1 MPAAHWSIVTLAAA
15 AAAGLFRRRAAAVDG
30 TEGAAA
36 RPTIDEL
43 LSTPATPSIVYSYA
57 FSGCTDREIADR
69 FRMGESDVRAT
80 FSVELTVSRAARA
93 YALRRAQT
101 ELATGKAN
109 GPMLTWLGRNDLGQ
123 ALNPAARGEPEPEVE

>member
-15 AAAGLFRRRAAAVDG
+15 AAAGLFRRRAAGADGVDAVA
-30 TEGAAA
+30 T

-43 LSTPATPSIVYSYA
+43 LSTPATPSNVYSYA

-69 FRMGESDVRAT
+69 FRMAEADLRAT
-80 FSVELTVSRAARA
+80 FGVELTVSRGARA

-101 ELATGKAN
+101 DLALGKAN
-109 GPMLTWLGRNDLGQ
+109 GSMLNWLGRNDLGQ
-123 ALNPAARGEPEPEVE
+123 SLSPAARGEPEPEVE